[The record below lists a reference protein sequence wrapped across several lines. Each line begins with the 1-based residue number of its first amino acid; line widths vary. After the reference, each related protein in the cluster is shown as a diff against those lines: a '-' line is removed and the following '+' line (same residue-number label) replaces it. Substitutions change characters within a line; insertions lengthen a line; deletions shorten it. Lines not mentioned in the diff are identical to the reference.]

1 MMPKHKIAQEFNQLI
16 SDAHNF
22 IQNRRSNNSDVT
34 NGLVTESMGFTSN
47 EVIEINKLY
56 RDQRINAKFISSSI
70 R

>member
-1 MMPKHKIAQEFNQLI
+1 MQKHKIAQEFNQLI

-47 EVIEINKLY
+47 EVIEINQFLKNENS
-56 RDQRINAKFISSSI
+56 RNTRIS
-70 R
+70 

>member
-1 MMPKHKIAQEFNQLI
+1 MPKHKIAQEFNQLI

-47 EVIEINKLY
+47 EVIEINQFLKNENS
-56 RDQRINAKFISSSI
+56 RNTRIS
-70 R
+70 

>member
-47 EVIEINKLY
+47 EVIEINQFLKNENS
-56 RDQRINAKFISSSI
+56 RNTRIS
-70 R
+70 